1 MIHQRWSSHFNFIM
15 VTAGAAVGLGPIWKF
30 PYMAGENGGG
40 AFVLISALAM
50 FLIGVPV
57 LMGEIILGRFGRANP
72 VATMKKLA
80 KENNQSPLWSLLG
93 WWGALGL
100 LLVLAFYS
108 VVAGWSIA
116 YIYKIWSGQLT
127 DLTPGRII
135 QIWDDFLA
143 SPMELLLWHSIF
155 MILTLV
161 VVARG
166 IHKGLEQ
173 ASRIMMPGLFIVLL
187 LLMIYSAIVGEFAMA
202 VEFLFKPDFSKITSR
217 VIINALGQAA
227 FALAIGAGCMLM
239 YGCYVP
245 DKTKVGSDSLLVA
258 TMLILSS
265 LVSGLAM
272 FPLVFAYDLPIA
284 GGPSLMFTV
293 LPIAFNDMPSGVVF
307 GGLFFLMLWF
317 AAWTSSIS
325 MAEPL
330 VVILHEQYKRTRK
343 QASLIVGLTAW
354 VIGGV
359 AMLSFNKLQ
368 DVLLFGRY
376 DIFTAIIDFSTNIIL
391 PIGALGFAIFSG
403 WILEP
408 KAVKQ
413 AMNIKSKAA
422 FRLWQFLI
430 RYVAPIGI
438 LAVLYVANT

>member
-1 MIHQRWSSHFNFIM
+1 MIKQRWSSHFNFIM

-30 PYMAGENGGG
+30 PYMAGANGGG
-40 AFVLISALAM
+40 AFVLVSTLAM
-50 FLIGVPV
+50 LLIGVPV
-57 LMGEIILGRFGRANP
+57 LMGEIILGRLGRANP
-72 VATMKKLA
+72 VASMKKLA
-80 KENNQSPLWSLLG
+80 KEHHQPLAWRFLG
-93 WWGALGL
+93 WWGALAL

-116 YIYKIWSGQLT
+116 YIYKLWSGQLVGLSAT
-127 DLTPGRII
+127 
-135 QIWDDFLA
+135 QIMTVWQDFMA
-143 SPMELLLWHSIF
+143 SPLELLLWHSIF

-187 LLMIYSAIVGEFAMA
+187 VLMIYSACVGEFAAA
-202 VEFLFKPDFSKITSR
+202 VDFLFTPDFSKLNP
-217 VIINALGQAA
+217 VVMVNALGQAA

-245 DKTKVGSDSLLVA
+245 DNTRVGPDSLLIA
-258 TMLILSS
+258 MMLLLSS

-272 FPLVFAYDLPIA
+272 FPLVFAYGLPIE

-293 LPIAFNDMPSGVVF
+293 LPIAFNNMPFGLLF

-330 VVILHEQYKRTRK
+330 VVILNEQFGFKRK
-343 QASLIVGLTAW
+343 QSSIIVGLIAW
-354 VIGGV
+354 IIGAI
-359 AMLSFNKLQ
+359 AMLSFN
-368 DVLLFGRY
+368 VLEDFQIFGRY
-376 DIFTAIIDFSTNIIL
+376 DIFNAIIDFSTNIIL
-391 PIGALGFAIFSG
+391 PTGALGFAIFAG
-403 WILEP
+403 WIIDKKTAQNALNLHNP
-408 KAVKQ
+408 R
-413 AMNIKSKAA
+413 A
-422 FRLWQFLI
+422 FALWHALI

-438 LAVLYVANT
+438 VAVFLWS

>member
-1 MIHQRWSSHFNFIM
+1 M

-40 AFVLISALAM
+40 AFVLVSALAM
-50 FLIGVPV
+50 FLIGVPI

-72 VATMKKLA
+72 VATMQKLA
-80 KENNQSPLWSLLG
+80 LQHNQPKLWSLLG

-100 LLVLAFYS
+100 LLVLSFYS

-116 YIYKIWSGQLT
+116 YIYKIWSGQLSN
-127 DLTPGRII
+127 LSAL
-135 QIWDDFLA
+135 QIMQTWDDFIA
-143 SPMELLLWHSIF
+143 NPWELLLWHSIF
-155 MILTLV
+155 MVLTLI

-173 ASRIMMPGLFIVLL
+173 ASRIMMPGLFLVLL
-187 LLMIYSAIVGEFAMA
+187 ILMTYSAIVGEFRTAL
-202 VEFLFKPDFSKITSR
+202 EFLFTPDFSRLSPQ
-217 VIINALGQAA
+217 VMINALGQAA

-239 YGCYVP
+239 YGCYIP
-245 DKTKVGSDSLLVA
+245 DNTKVASDSLLVA
-258 TMLILSS
+258 AMLLLSS

-272 FPLVFAYDLPIA
+272 FPLVFAYELPPA

-293 LPIAFNDMPSGVVF
+293 LPIAFNDMPFGVIF

-330 VVILHEQYKRTRK
+330 VVILNEQYKTNRK
-343 QASLIVGLTAW
+343 QASLIVGLIAW
-354 VIGGV
+354 IIGAI
-359 AMLSFNKLQ
+359 AMLSFNVLQ
-368 DVLLFGRY
+368 DVKLFGKY

-391 PIGALGFAIFSG
+391 PVGAFGFAIFSG
-403 WILEP
+403 WILN
-408 KAVKQ
+408 KKVVKD
-413 AMNIKSKAA
+413 AMNIRSKVA
-422 FRLWQFLI
+422 FNIWLFLI
-430 RYVAPIGI
+430 RYLAPLGIVAVFLFPG
-438 LAVLYVANT
+438 

>member
-1 MIHQRWSSHFNFIM
+1 MIKQRWSSHFNFIM

-40 AFVLISALAM
+40 AFVLISILAM

-72 VATMKKLA
+72 VASMKKLA
-80 KENNQSPLWSLLG
+80 HEYKQPQAWGLLG

-116 YIYKIWSGQLT
+116 YIYKTWTGKLINLSSL
-127 DLTPGRII
+127 
-135 QIWDDFLA
+135 QIMQEWDSFIA
-143 SPMELLLWHSIF
+143 SPWELLLWHSIF
-155 MILTLV
+155 MILTLIV
-161 VVARG
+161 VSRG

-173 ASRIMMPGLFIVLL
+173 ASRIMMPALFIVLL
-187 LLMIYSAIVGEFAMA
+187 ILMGYSAVVGEFKAA
-202 VEFLFKPDFSKITSR
+202 LNFLFTPDFSKLNPQ
-217 VIINALGQAA
+217 VMINALGQAA

-245 DKTKVGSDSLLVA
+245 DKTRVGSDSLLVA

-265 LVSGLAM
+265 IVSGLAM
-272 FPLVFAYDLPIA
+272 FPLVFAYDLPPA

-293 LPIAFNDMPSGVVF
+293 LPIAFNDMPYGLFF

-330 VVILHEQYKRTRK
+330 VVILHEQYKFSRK
-343 QASLIVGLTAW
+343 VASLIVGLTAW
-354 VIGGV
+354 VIGAI
-359 AMLSFNKLQ
+359 AMLSFNVLQ
-368 DVLLFGRY
+368 DVKIFGRY
-376 DIFTAIIDFSTNIIL
+376 DIFTGIIDFSTNIIL

-403 WILEP
+403 WILNKHE
-408 KAVKQ
+408 VKK
-413 AMNIKSKAA
+413 AMNIKSALA
-422 FRLWQFLI
+422 FNTWLFLI

-438 LAVLYVANT
+438 LAVFFWPA

>member
-1 MIHQRWSSHFNFIM
+1 MIKQRWSSHFNFIM

-72 VATMKKLA
+72 VATMQKLA
-80 KENNQSPLWSLLG
+80 KEHKQPKAWGLLG

-100 LLVLAFYS
+100 LLVLSFYS

-116 YIYKIWSGQLT
+116 YIYKTWTLQLT
-127 DLTPGRII
+127 GLTAP
-135 QIWDDFLA
+135 QIMQTWADFIA
-143 SPMELLLWHSIF
+143 NPWELLLWHSIF

-173 ASRIMMPGLFIVLL
+173 LSRYMMPGLFIVLL
-187 LLMIYSAIVGEFAMA
+187 ILMIYSSVVGEFSTAMK
-202 VEFLFKPDFSKITSR
+202 FLFTPDFSKITPQ
-217 VIINALGQAA
+217 VVVNALGQAA

-258 TMLILSS
+258 AMLLLSS

-272 FPLVFAYDLPIA
+272 FPLVFAYNLPPA

-293 LPIAFNDMPSGVVF
+293 LPIAFNDMPYGIAF

-330 VVILHEQYKRTRK
+330 VVILNEQFKTTRK
-343 QASLIVGLTAW
+343 QASLIVGSIAW
-354 VIGGV
+354 VIGAI
-359 AMLSFNKLQ
+359 AMLSFNLLE
-368 DVLLFGRY
+368 DVKIFGKY

-391 PIGALGFAIFSG
+391 PVGALGFAIFSG
-403 WILEP
+403 WILSKKKVQE
-408 KAVKQ
+408 
-413 AMNIKSKAA
+413 AMNIESNYT
-422 FRLWQFLI
+422 FNLWLFLI

-438 LAVLYVANT
+438 LAVFLFPG